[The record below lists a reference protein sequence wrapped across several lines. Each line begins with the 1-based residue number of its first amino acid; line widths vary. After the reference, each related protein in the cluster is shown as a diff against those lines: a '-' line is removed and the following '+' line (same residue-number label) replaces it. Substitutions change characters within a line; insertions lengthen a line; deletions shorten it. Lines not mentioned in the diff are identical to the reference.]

1 MHTTNLRKVGGSI
14 MLAVPPAL
22 LDVLHLA
29 PGAKVGLAVDNGR
42 LVVEPQARP
51 RYTMAE
57 LLAEAE
63 AGGTYPLPAEQ
74 REWIDTPAVGKELI

>member
-22 LDVLHLA
+22 LDVLHMTA
-29 PGAKVGLAVDNGR
+29 GTKVGLAADNGR

-57 LLAEAE
+57 LLAASDYSQPQPPEE
-63 AGGTYPLPAEQ
+63 
-74 REWIDTPAVGKELI
+74 REWVDAPAVGAEPI

>member
-29 PGAKVGLAVDNGR
+29 AGAKVGLAVDNGR
-42 LVVEPQARP
+42 LVVEPSARP
-51 RYTMAE
+51 RYTLAE
-57 LLAEAE
+57 LLAQCDSSVDLSAE
-63 AGGTYPLPAEQ
+63 DQKWLDAKP
-74 REWIDTPAVGKELI
+74 VGNELL

>member
-1 MHTTNLRKVGGSI
+1 MHTTSLRRVGGSV

-29 PGAKVGLAVDNGR
+29 VGSKVGIAVNDGR

-57 LLAEAE
+57 LLAASDYTQPRSAE
-63 AGGTYPLPAEQ
+63 EQ
-74 REWIDTPAVGKELI
+74 EWLDSPAVGRELI